1 MNYLNVW
8 NNIYLSSL
16 KTFSFL
22 LLWRFGEPEKKFIK
36 SHTIAI
42 SFIIIK
48 HLDSFI
54 FIICVLLFLFFII
67 LDFSKKI
74 RYQEGWI
81 RWEIW
86 DALQNS
92 TTIIHLFSL
101 PLDLSLKG
109 SLTER
114 WKVWGYE
121 RQYRRD
127 VSIETLPF

>member
-22 LLWRFGEPEKKFIK
+22 LLWRFGEPEKKIIK

-42 SFIIIK
+42 SFMFVK
-48 HLDSFI
+48 HLGSFI
-54 FIICVLLFLFFII
+54 FTICVLLFLFFII

-92 TTIIHLFSL
+92 TTIIHLFF
-101 PLDLSLKG
+101 
-109 SLTER
+109 LTTWFILER
-114 WKVWGYE
+114 KFNGKVKSMGLWE
-121 RQYRRD
+121 AIQTWR
-127 VSIETLPF
+127 VNETLPF